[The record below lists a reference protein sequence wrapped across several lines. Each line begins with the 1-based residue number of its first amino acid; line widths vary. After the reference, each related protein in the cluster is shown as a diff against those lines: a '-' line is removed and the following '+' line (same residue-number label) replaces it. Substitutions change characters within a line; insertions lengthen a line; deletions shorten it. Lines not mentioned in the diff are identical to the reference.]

1 MLFPGMIFQSLAK
14 GRGSSVFCA
23 RSTETLFKNDEMKV
37 SGRQG
42 TGVAQQSPSVSALR
56 QDQATLE
63 GVLVVPAG
71 GASGQLATEKPRPT
85 PKEVSEAW
93 PRGRTEQRL
102 LEGRRVLPPLPLLGP
117 RRWAVAP

>member
-1 MLFPGMIFQSLAK
+1 MLIPGMIFQSLAK

-42 TGVAQQSPSVSALR
+42 TGVAQQIPSVSALR

-71 GASGQLATEKPRPT
+71 GASGQLPLKSPAPP
-85 PKEVSEAW
+85 PK
-93 PRGRTEQRL
+93 R
-102 LEGRRVLPPLPLLGP
+102 
-117 RRWAVAP
+117 